1 VADAAGECSMSILIF
16 LPAATI
22 AIAAY
27 VSIVVFTM
35 SGNAQSRQLLIDPK
49 LQQLDTLRLEESELF
64 GQH

>member
-1 VADAAGECSMSILIF
+1 VADVAGECSMPILIF
-16 LPAATI
+16 LPAVTT

-27 VSIVVFTM
+27 VSVVVFTM
-35 SGNAQSRQLLIDPK
+35 NGNAQSRQLLIVLK

>member
-1 VADAAGECSMSILIF
+1 MFDAHSHF
-16 LPAATI
+16 LPAVTT

-35 SGNAQSRQLLIDPK
+35 SGNAQSRQLLIVLK